1 MPFSSMAQTVISTK
15 RAAPVDVNG
24 KITND
29 PTTYLENVAALS
41 PMNADTTLGGG
52 GAGNEV
58 SWRGGFPGQPIE
70 LMETYIESQSHTKS
84 SIVVDETP
92 DIREGD
98 ILVDGTIEYDVKFVA
113 KWPLTS
119 LTEFLR
125 VVLEENKKT
134 DG

>member
-15 RAAPVDVNG
+15 RAPDVDVNG
-24 KITND
+24 KITTD
-29 PTTYLENVAALS
+29 PATYLENVAALS
-41 PMNADTTLGGG
+41 PMNQDTTLSETGGG
-52 GAGNEV
+52 NNV
-58 SWRGGFPGQPIE
+58 IWRGGFPGQPIE
-70 LMETYIESQSHTKS
+70 LMETYIESQSHTKNS
-84 SIVVDETP
+84 ATVDETP

-125 VVLEENKKT
+125 IVLEENKKT